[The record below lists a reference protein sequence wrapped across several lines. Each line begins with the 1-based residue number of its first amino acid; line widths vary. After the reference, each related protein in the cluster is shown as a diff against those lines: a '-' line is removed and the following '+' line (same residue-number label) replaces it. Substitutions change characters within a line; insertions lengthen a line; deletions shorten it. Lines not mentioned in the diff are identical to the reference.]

1 MENNTPIL
9 TADYLTT
16 EYDYI
21 YTDMAQLKYETKT
34 LDRVIMT
41 VLGLTAVFCGIFTLI
56 FVGGGFIKNFCW
68 VLLIVIG
75 LFLVSYHDV
84 INPSMTRSKAKKIY
98 NANKD
103 KFVSRNVMFYED
115 SVKILSDRYKGN
127 IPYKCLYYVLEDK
140 NVIILYFD
148 KNDFISVPKRLFSE
162 KDEKSLERLRE
173 IIGQKYKKIA

>member
-1 MENNTPIL
+1 MDKNTPIL

-21 YTDMAQLKYETKT
+21 YTNLAQLKHETKT
-34 LDRVIMT
+34 LDKVIMI
-41 VLGLTAVFCGIFTLI
+41 VLGLTAICCGVFTLI
-56 FVGGGFIKNFCW
+56 FVGGGFLKNVCW

-75 LFLVSYHDV
+75 LFLVSFHDV
-84 INPSMTRSKAKKIY
+84 INPSMTRTKAKKVF

-115 SVKILSDRYKGN
+115 SVEILSDRYKGN
-127 IPYKCLYYVLEDK
+127 IPYKYLYYVLEDK
-140 NVIILYFD
+140 NVIVLYLD
-148 KNDFISVPKRLFSE
+148 KNDYISVPKRLFSE

-173 IIGQKYKKIA
+173 LIGQKYIRIT